1 MNYDYFFNDFLFAN
15 FSHDDPNPAVK
26 NPDNE
31 CYCLK
36 DEGFR
41 CFKSGVT
48 YMEPCKRELVN
59 AQWARKLKKS
69 PSQKTRQILNES
81 ISRNLF
87 WIFLKVKF

>member
-1 MNYDYFFNDFLFAN
+1 MIIFFNDFFAN

-48 YMEPCKRELVN
+48 YMEPCKRELVR
-59 AQWARKLKKS
+59 AFY
-69 PSQKTRQILNES
+69 I
-81 ISRNLF
+81 F
-87 WIFLKVKF
+87 WIMHPTKYLIIGCVIQIRKFQ

>member
-1 MNYDYFFNDFLFAN
+1 MIIFLMIFFFAN

-48 YMEPCKRELVN
+48 YMEPCKRELVRAFYILDN
-59 AQWARKLKKS
+59 AS
-69 PSQKTRQILNES
+69 N
-81 ISRNLF
+81 
-87 WIFLKVKF
+87 